1 MKTLYR
7 ILVAAV
13 AAPILFASCQSKTE
27 QPATQEVQLMLAPSV
42 YGAFDAPGTRAVDL
56 SKTGNTSYANYYYN
70 GFKGE
75 PAKTT
80 LPIGSTVWLTYRKAK
95 ASVTNPDP
103 ANASHWEASNLQAYV
118 VQNSAGYNALYPIR
132 SHSITEDNVTY
143 LEIND
148 PVVYTTPLFLEEGKY
163 QFRMVTP
170 ADRIIKSNLKMVVDN
185 GMYVY
190 ASDERYEQTQSKV
203 IDIVPTQL
211 GVQNII
217 LNPIIAQTARFKV
230 TIVPGENV
238 TSLEPMAQGVE
249 ISGLQNPELEEGGK
263 LKFDWSSMSITDTLK
278 MKKGDKHARA
288 YIKEFERDASTGA
301 LTGAVGILPTNAM
314 STMGVVLINMTVNGI
329 PTQYVVSLYQMKFF
343 HGHSY
348 DLTVQVKVDGSINV
362 LNWANQAWSGE
373 VTLN

>member
-42 YGAFDAPGTRAVDL
+42 YGAFELPGTRAVDL

-80 LPIGSTVWLTYRKAK
+80 LPVGSTVWLTYRKAK
-95 ASVTNPDP
+95 VANPVTTNPE
-103 ANASHWEASNLQAYV
+103 HWEATELKAYV
-118 VQNSAGYNALYPIR
+118 VENAAGYNALYPIT
-132 SHSITEDNVTY
+132 SHSITEGGVTY
-143 LEIND
+143 LEID
-148 PVVYTTPLFLEEGKY
+148 KPVVYTTPLFLEEGKY

-170 ADRIIKSNLKMVVDN
+170 ADRIIKSNLKMIVNN

-190 ASDERYEQTQSKV
+190 ASDERYEQTMSRV
-203 IDIVPTQL
+203 IDIVPTEL

-249 ISGLQNPELEEGGK
+249 ISGLQNPEMEEGGS
-263 LKFDWSSMSITDTLK
+263 LKFDWSSMSLADTLK

-288 YIKEFERDASTGA
+288 YIKEFERDASGA

-329 PTQYVVSLYQMKFF
+329 PTQYVVSLYQMKYF

-348 DLTVQVKVDGSINV
+348 DLTVTVNVDGSINV
-362 LNWANQAWSGE
+362 LNWANQAWTGE

>member
-7 ILVAAV
+7 ILVAAA

-27 QPATQEVQLMLAPSV
+27 QPATAEVQVMFAPSV
-42 YGAFDAPGTRAVDL
+42 YGAFDTPETRAVDL
-56 SKTGNTSYANYYYN
+56 ARTGNTSYTYYYYN

-75 PAKTT
+75 PGKTT

-95 ASVTNPDP
+95 VANPSPTVASD
-103 ANASHWEASNLQAYV
+103 WEPSNLQAYV
-118 VQNSAGYNALYPIR
+118 VENAAGYNALYPIT
-132 SHSITEDNVTY
+132 SHSITENSVTY
-143 LEIND
+143 LEID
-148 PVVYTTPLFLEEGKY
+148 EPVTYTTPLFLEEGKY

-170 ADRIIKSNLKMVVDN
+170 ANRIVKSNLKMIVDN

-217 LNPIIAQTARFKV
+217 LNPIIAQTARFTV
-230 TIVPGENV
+230 TIIPGDNV
-238 TSLEPMAQGVE
+238 TTIEPMAQGVE

-263 LKFDWSSMSITDTLK
+263 LKFDWSSMSLQDTLK

-288 YIKEFERDASTGA
+288 YIKEFEVDETTGT
-301 LTGAVGILPTNAM
+301 LRGDVGILPTNAM

-348 DLTVQVKVDGSINV
+348 DLTVKVNVDGSINV